1 MSTAHPDAT
10 SGTLRIG
17 TLQSDEGD
25 DPAELLAA
33 KFNRHTFWCGQ
44 SGSGKTYALGVVL
57 EQLLIETALPMLV
70 FDPNADFVR
79 LAELRTAAPDA
90 PGRAA
95 ERDALAARDIRILR
109 PAPWG
114 GVPETSAA
122 ATGVPETGVPETG
135 VPETSAAATTPTPLR
150 ARFVEL
156 STRSKAAVLGID
168 PLRDRLEYNALLRLE
183 GELSSSD
190 AYEIAARLQDS
201 ENAAARDL
209 ALRIE
214 NLQIMDWE
222 VWAGDDVAVT
232 DLLVAP
238 ERPDA
243 TVLDIGGFAHP
254 DEYLV
259 VALSV
264 LEHVWRRREERRPLL
279 IVIDE
284 AHNLCAPEQ
293 DSPLGAAVRD
303 RLVQI
308 AAEGRKFG
316 LWLLLSTQRPS
327 RVHPSIL
334 SQCDNLALMKMSSPF
349 DLDELAKVFG
359 YAPRELLERA
369 PLFRQGE
376 ALFAGGFAGSPSVVR
391 MGERLT
397 PEGGVDVPIPL
408 RRG

>member
-1 MSTAHPDAT
+1 
-10 SGTLRIG
+10 
-17 TLQSDEGD
+17 
-25 DPAELLAA
+25 
-33 KFNRHTFWCGQ
+33 
-44 SGSGKTYALGVVL
+44 
-57 EQLLIETALPMLV
+57 
-70 FDPNADFVR
+70 
-79 LAELRTAAPDA
+79 
-90 PGRAA
+90 
-95 ERDALAARDIRILR
+95 
-109 PAPWG
+109 
-114 GVPETSAA
+114 
-122 ATGVPETGVPETG
+122 
-135 VPETSAAATTPTPLR
+135 
-150 ARFVEL
+150 
-156 STRSKAAVLGID
+156 VLGID

-190 AYEIAARLQDS
+190 AYEIAAHLQDS
-201 ENAAARDL
+201 ENPAARDL

-222 VWAGDDVAVT
+222 VWAGEDEAVT
-232 DLLVAP
+232 DLLAAP

-259 VALSV
+259 VALAV

-334 SQCDNLALMKMSSPF
+334 SQCDNLALMKMSSPV

-359 YAPRELLERA
+359 YAPPELLERA

-376 ALFAGGFAGSPSVVR
+376 ALFAGGFSASPSVVR

-397 PEGGVDVPIPL
+397 PEGGVDVPIPV
-408 RRG
+408 RRT